1 MAERTI
7 REEFEVV
14 AALKESLLDESKH
27 DALMADIT
35 ALIDAE
41 VSDKKG
47 AGGLAVKGGYGAVKK
62 VGPSYIERAVDAL
75 WPDFV
80 AQLEPFW
87 QSYNAAPAGSFSD
100 YLVANSDQVSNA
112 LLSVTDS
119 RIEETDKSVVKKFY
133 GSLRGSAQKNVTE
146 ALPRLGDLVSKY
158 AG

>member
-1 MAERTI
+1 M
-7 REEFEVV
+7 V

-146 ALPRLGDLVSKY
+146 ALPRLGALVSKY

>member
-1 MAERTI
+1 ME
-7 REEFEVV
+7 
-14 AALKESLLDESKH
+14 
-27 DALMADIT
+27 
-35 ALIDAE
+35 
-41 VSDKKG
+41 
-47 AGGLAVKGGYGAVKK
+47 
-62 VGPSYIERAVDAL
+62 AL

-133 GSLRGSAQKNVTE
+133 GSLRGSAQKNVVE
-146 ALPRLGDLVSKY
+146 ALPRVGALVTKY

>member
-1 MAERTI
+1 M
-7 REEFEVV
+7 V
-14 AALKESLLDESKH
+14 AALKESLLDESKR
-27 DALMADIT
+27 DVLMPDIL

-41 VSDKKG
+41 VADKKG
-47 AGGLAVKGGYGAVKK
+47 ASGLAVKGGYGAVKK
-62 VGPSYIERAVDAL
+62 VGPSYIDRAVEAL

-133 GSLRGSAQKNVTE
+133 GSLRGSDVCSS
-146 ALPRLGDLVSKY
+146 DLISTQIRRIG
-158 AG
+158 ATRM